1 MTSRERGE
9 MRDRVSAEGSGL
21 SWGQKRG
28 PWRSAEPISSSGE
41 NTAYWD
47 GVHTL
52 VTSLQ
57 DVTTWLWR
65 QAKPRGD
72 REVGMNGTECTVGGC
87 PWAPGWGRRS

>member
-1 MTSRERGE
+1 MGSRCGGQSGEMGGEARTTGMISRERGE

-28 PWRSAEPISSSGE
+28 PWRSAEPISSSRE

-47 GVHTL
+47 GVHTP

-57 DVTTWLWR
+57 DVTIWLWR
-65 QAKPRGD
+65 QAKARGD
-72 REVGMNGTECTVGGC
+72 SAR
-87 PWAPGWGRRS
+87 PG